1 MEKYRKDT
9 VIGKGAYGIVY
20 KVTCRTTGK
29 EYALKYH
36 TQGVEDAT
44 VREIS
49 CLSALRGLPYVIDIH
64 DCFVD
69 DDKIAMLMSCVPY
82 TLSDAIHN
90 GYGVKPYYEQDRP
103 LQYLPLSFV
112 AHFSLQVANALS
124 DMHRRN
130 IVHRDLT
137 PYNVLLTEDLTV
149 KVADMGLSRQSSKWM
164 SPTVVTEAYR
174 APELFCPKRESA
186 EYTCAIDMWSLG
198 VMIVDAMEGRVMF
211 CGRKI
216 RSVTM
221 STYQI
226 ITKTLCPQDHPSAS
240 STPCDP
246 DIIMPNVMQ
255 CALVRRIVFR
265 LLNFYDTERLLAH
278 ELLRDTEW
286 MQAAADMTK
295 EEQVI
300 IRDQIQLNKFQIC

>member
-1 MEKYRKDT
+1 MLIDTQTTRMEKYRKDT

-49 CLSALRGLPYVIDIH
+49 CLSALRGLPYVIDMH

-69 DDKIAMLMSCVPY
+69 DDKIAMLMSYVPY

-90 GYGVKPYYEQDRP
+90 GYG
-103 LQYLPLSFV
+103 
-112 AHFSLQVANALS
+112 VANALS

-174 APELFCPKRESA
+174 APELFCPKRKSA

-211 CGRKI
+211 CDRKI

-255 CALVRRIVFR
+255 CDLVRRIVFR

-300 IRDQIQLNKFQIC
+300 IRDQIQRKKFQIG

>member
-1 MEKYRKDT
+1 MLIDT
-9 VIGKGAYGIVY
+9 Q
-20 KVTCRTTGK
+20 TTRTTGK

-49 CLSALRGLPYVIDIH
+49 CLSALRGLPYVIDMH

-69 DDKIAMLMSCVPY
+69 DDKIAMLMSYIPY

-103 LQYLPLSFV
+103 LQWL
-112 AHFSLQVANALS
+112 
-124 DMHRRN
+124 M
-130 IVHRDLT
+130 HRDLT
-137 PYNVLLTEDLTV
+137 PYNMLLTEDLIV
-149 KVADMGLSRQSSKWM
+149 KVADMGLSRHSSKWM

-174 APELFCPKRESA
+174 APELFCPKRKSA

-198 VMIVDAMEGRVMF
+198 VMIVDAMEGRLMF
-211 CGRKI
+211 CGRNI

-240 STPCDP
+240 STLCDP
-246 DIIMPNVMQ
+246 DIIMPKVMQ
-255 CALVRRIVFR
+255 CDLVRRIVFR

-300 IRDQIQLNKFQIC
+300 IRDQIQRNKFQIG

>member
-1 MEKYRKDT
+1 M
-9 VIGKGAYGIVY
+9 
-20 KVTCRTTGK
+20 
-29 EYALKYH
+29 
-36 TQGVEDAT
+36 
-44 VREIS
+44 
-49 CLSALRGLPYVIDIH
+49 H

-69 DDKIAMLMSCVPY
+69 DDKIAMLMSYVPY
-82 TLSDAIHN
+82 TLSDALHN
-90 GYGVKPYYEQDRP
+90 GYGVKPYYEQDQP

-112 AHFSLQVANALS
+112 AHFSAQVANALS

-149 KVADMGLSRQSSKWM
+149 KVADMGHSRHSSKWM

-174 APELFCPKRESA
+174 APELFCPKRKSA

-198 VMIVDAMEGRVMF
+198 VMIVDTMEGRVMF
-211 CGRKI
+211 CGRNI
-216 RSVTM
+216 QRVNM
-221 STYQI
+221 STFKI

-246 DIIMPNVMQ
+246 DIIMPKVMQ
-255 CALVRRIVFR
+255 SDLVRRIVFR

-278 ELLRDTEW
+278 ELLQDTEW
-286 MQAAADMTK
+286 MQAAMTK
-295 EEQVI
+295 EDQVI
-300 IRDQIQLNKFQIC
+300 IKDQIQLNKFQIG

>member
-1 MEKYRKDT
+1 DRTISSLTNPFNGQDSEVIYKMEKYRKDT
-9 VIGKGAYGIVY
+9 VIGKGAYGTVY

-49 CLSALRGLPYVIDIH
+49 CLAALRGLPYVIDMH

-69 DDKIAMLMSCVPY
+69 NDKIAMLMAYVPY

-112 AHFSLQVANALS
+112 AHFSAQVATALS
-124 DMHRRN
+124 DMHIRN

-149 KVADMGLSRQSSKWM
+149 KVADMGLSRHSSKWM
-164 SPTVVTEAYR
+164 SPTVVTEPYR
-174 APELFCPKRESA
+174 APELFRSKRKSA

-211 CGRKI
+211 CGRNI
-216 RSVTM
+216 RRVNM

-226 ITKTLCPQDHPSAS
+226 ITKTLCSQDHPSAAS
-240 STPCDP
+240 R
-246 DIIMPNVMQ
+246 Q
-255 CALVRRIVFR
+255 CL
-265 LLNFYDTERLLAH
+265 
-278 ELLRDTEW
+278 
-286 MQAAADMTK
+286 
-295 EEQVI
+295 
-300 IRDQIQLNKFQIC
+300 